1 MTKKWVEVNDLS
13 SCQYS
18 VNQNTRLKTSM
29 LRWDLCDYSHA
40 YIVVKGTVTAEGDDD
55 DDKKKDIKKSNL

>member
-1 MTKKWVEVNDLS
+1 
-13 SCQYS
+13 
-18 VNQNTRLKTSM
+18 M

-40 YIVVKGTVTAEGDDD
+40 YIVVKGTVTTEGDDD

>member
-1 MTKKWVEVNDLS
+1 
-13 SCQYS
+13 
-18 VNQNTRLKTSM
+18 M

-55 DDKKKDIKKSNL
+55 DDDDKKKDIKKSNL